1 VEIPVTD
8 SRTSYQLYLGPHSGA
23 APFARLALLRNLSR
37 WGLTDLLEDASLV
50 TSELVTNAAKL
61 GEVFRLLLT
70 REDAAVLIEVFDSSE
85 DDPVLADTFADSLSE
100 HGRGLMLVD
109 ALATEWGVSNQN
121 PGKSVWARVAKN

>member
-8 SRTSYQLYLGPHSGA
+8 SRTSYQLYLGPHNGA
-23 APFARLALLRNLSR
+23 APCARLALLRNLSR
-37 WGLTDLLEDASLV
+37 WGLTDLREDASLV

-70 REDAAVLIEVFDSSE
+70 REDDAVLIEVFDSSE
-85 DDPVLADTFADSLSE
+85 DDPVLADTFADALSE

-109 ALATEWGVSNQN
+109 ALASEWGVSNQN
-121 PGKSVWARVAKN
+121 PGKSVWARVARN